1 MSAHEGNGISFRLCS
16 AGVLV
21 FGHNSEIR
29 MTSEESY
36 ILLKDP
42 RRSLDVVEALDFVAF
57 GRVKQT
63 RQQILGHVH
72 LKQENNELFFI
83 CLSL

>member
-1 MSAHEGNGISFRLCS
+1 MSL
-16 AGVLV
+16 
-21 FGHNSEIR
+21 
-29 MTSEESY
+29 TSEESY

-42 RRSLDVVEALDFVAF
+42 WRSLDIVEALDFVAF

-72 LKQENNELFFI
+72 LKQENNE
-83 CLSL
+83 

>member
-1 MSAHEGNGISFRLCS
+1 MS
-16 AGVLV
+16 
-21 FGHNSEIR
+21 

-42 RRSLDVVEALDFVAF
+42 WRSLDIVEALDFVAF

-63 RQQILGHVH
+63 RQQLLSHVH
-72 LKQENNELFFI
+72 LKQENNEYF
-83 CLSL
+83 